1 MTVGLGDN
9 ERDLLRQMVRQVLAD
24 VVPQTMALAPA
35 GSPTE
40 VVNINSDAELNA
52 FARRVATATQA
63 ERDAIVAGTRSFRLA
78 VSTVSHVAPASTSV
92 VSDAIVRVEKGAVT
106 EKHVREAADSG
117 AILVLGK
124 RAVMTP
130 LARDRARAAGVKITK
145 ET

>member
-1 MTVGLGDN
+1 VTVGLGEN

-24 VVPQTMALAPA
+24 VVPQTMAMAPA
-35 GSPTE
+35 GASSD
-40 VVNINSDAELNA
+40 VVSVSSDSELQA
-52 FARRVATATQA
+52 FARRIATATQA

-78 VSTVSHVAPASTSV
+78 ASADNPAASSTNPPSH
-92 VSDAIVRVEKGAVT
+92 AIVRVEKGAVT

>member
-1 MTVGLGDN
+1 MTVGLGEN

-24 VVPQTMALAPA
+24 VVPQTMAMAPA
-35 GSPTE
+35 GASSD
-40 VVNINSDAELNA
+40 VVSISSDSELQA
-52 FARRVATATQA
+52 FARRIATATQA

-78 VSTVSHVAPASTSV
+78 ASAANPPSSSTNPASH
-92 VSDAIVRVEKGAVT
+92 AIVRVEKGAVT
-106 EKHVREAADSG
+106 EKHVREAAGSG

>member
-24 VVPQTMALAPA
+24 VVPQTMAMAPIGTTA
-35 GSPTE
+35 DTVTIG
-40 VVNINSDAELNA
+40 SDAELQA
-52 FARRVATATQA
+52 FARRIATATQA
-63 ERDAIVAGTRSFRLA
+63 QRDAIVAGTLSFRLA
-78 VSTVSHVAPASTSV
+78 PTAASPAADASTSV
-92 VSDAIVRVEKGAVT
+92 SSDAIVRVEKGAVT
-106 EKHVREAADSG
+106 EKHVREAADTG

>member
-1 MTVGLGDN
+1 VTIGLGDN

-24 VVPQTMALAPA
+24 VVPQTMAMAPV
-35 GSPTE
+35 GSSAD
-40 VVNINSDAELNA
+40 VVSISSDAELQA
-52 FARRVATATQA
+52 FARRIAAATQT

-78 VSTVSHVAPASTSV
+78 PSAASPAAQTSTSAP
-92 VSDAIVRVEKGAVT
+92 SDAIVRVDKGAVT
-106 EKHVREAADSG
+106 ERHVREAADTG

>member
-1 MTVGLGDN
+1 VTVGFGEN
-9 ERDLLRQMVRQVLAD
+9 EQDLLRQMVRQVLAD
-24 VVPQTMALAPA
+24 VVPQTMAMAPA
-35 GSPTE
+35 GASGD
-40 VVNINSDAELNA
+40 VVSISSDVELQA
-52 FARRVATATQA
+52 FARRIAMATQA

-78 VSTVSHVAPASTSV
+78 SSAAHPAASSTKPPSN
-92 VSDAIVRVEKGAVT
+92 AIVRVDKGAVT

>member
-1 MTVGLGDN
+1 MTTGLGDS

-35 GSPTE
+35 GSPAE
-40 VVNINSDAELNA
+40 VVNVNTDAELNA
-52 FARRVATATQA
+52 FARRIASATQA
-63 ERDAIVAGTRSFRLA
+63 ERDAIVAGTRSFRVAASA
-78 VSTVSHVAPASTSV
+78 VARSVDTSTNPAPH
-92 VSDAIVRVEKGAVT
+92 AIVRVEKGAVT